1 MKDYILM
8 IWIVFKICRW
18 VSEFLRVENRGLDV
32 LVDYLNFRLMM
43 MRQEYRIKTASSE
56 ESVLYYNNNRD
67 VQSSFYSSE
76 L

>member
-43 MRQEYRIKTASSE
+43 MRQEYRIKTANSE
-56 ESVLYYNNNRD
+56 ESVLNYNNNRD

>member
-43 MRQEYRIKTASSE
+43 MRQEYRIKTANSKK
-56 ESVLYYNNNRD
+56 SVLNYNNNRD